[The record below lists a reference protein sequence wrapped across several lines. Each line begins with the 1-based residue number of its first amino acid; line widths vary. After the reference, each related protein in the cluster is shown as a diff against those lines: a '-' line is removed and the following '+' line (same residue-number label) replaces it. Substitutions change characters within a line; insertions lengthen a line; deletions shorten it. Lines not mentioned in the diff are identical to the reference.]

1 MSETPVRCN
10 PSVLE
15 QDLGDEL
22 LLYSADGQDVH
33 VLNATGRAVWRLCD
47 GQRSAQEIAT
57 QVQTQFSQTDERNV
71 VVDVRKLIAGLCER
85 QLLVGQ

>member
-1 MSETPVRCN
+1 MNVLPLRRN

-22 LLYSADGQDVH
+22 LLYSAGGQDVH

-47 GQRSAQEIAT
+47 GQRSPQEIAA
-57 QVQTQFSQTDERNV
+57 QLQTQFSQTDERNV
-71 VVDVRKLIAGLCER
+71 MADVQRMIADLTER
-85 QLLVGQ
+85 QLLAG